1 LRPSAH
7 RTLAGSFSGVHQ
19 PGVVLET
26 H

>member
-1 LRPSAH
+1 LRPAAH